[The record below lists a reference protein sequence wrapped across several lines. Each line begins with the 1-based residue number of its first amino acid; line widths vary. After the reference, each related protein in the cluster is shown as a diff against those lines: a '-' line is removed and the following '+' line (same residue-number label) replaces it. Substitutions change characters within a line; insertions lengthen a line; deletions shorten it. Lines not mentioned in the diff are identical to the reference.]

1 MRTALT
7 RRHSLFALCAAA
19 FSACPARA
27 ADARRYAVI
36 SLLGDQI
43 TLVYAAAVTAATS
56 IATAT
61 VNRPTA
67 RQPGQRGPGRHRAR
81 HRTGPARRA
90 GQLAGRAALACA
102 PAGRAFCA
110 GQRDQPAGWPGARCS
125 KVGATHVVLLTKLR
139 APAHIQ
145 LRDSA
150 VGVGQLQGLGYY
162 VDRNI
167 GIRTV
172 ETGSTG
178 DGMLVAYAYVQLT
191 LADAKTGQVLRRQ
204 GVRATQVH
212 PVAARPEIS
221 DPWTCWTPRRRP
233 NVCAACWNSNWRAR
247 SPRSSRRTAPGGL
260 QPNAPGAASST
271 SLPKFSPLNSR
282 FSVAGKA
289 ATPPRTTSSLLFMR
303 PSFR

>member
-43 TLVYAAAVTAATS
+43 TLVYAAAVTGS
-56 IATAT
+56 
-61 VNRPTA
+61 NLDRN
-67 RQPGQRGPGRHRAR
+67 RHRELPDS
-81 HRTGPARRA
+81 TGS
-90 GQLAGRAALACA
+90 LDSAALAA
-102 PAGRAFCA
+102 TGRAIERA
-110 GQRDQPAGWPGARCS
+110 QRGAQVNLLAVPPSPAHLLGERFVQGNEISLPDGLVNALD

-150 VGVGQLQGLGYY
+150 VGVGQLRGLGYY

-172 ETGSTG
+172 ETGNTG

-191 LADAKTGQVLRRQ
+191 LADAETGQVLRRQ

-221 DPWTCWTPRRRP
+221 DPWDLLDAPQKAERLRRLLEQQL
-233 NVCAACWNSNWRAR
+233 AR
-247 SPRSSRRTAPGGL
+247 EIPTLIA
-260 QPNAPGAASST
+260 
-271 SLPKFSPLNSR
+271 
-282 FSVAGKA
+282 
-289 ATPPRTTSSLLFMR
+289 
-303 PSFR
+303 